1 MHTLSRLVG
10 LLAIPAFV
18 ASADVAR
25 AAGDPVNG
33 KTLYDA
39 NCASCHESPPSPV
52 ALRAAGDLADL
63 QFAIA
68 NVLEMKKANIRA
80 LTVDQLTDITV
91 YLATFVK
98 TAPAN
103 YQGLWWKSP
112 GGSED
117 GWGINFAHQG
127 ETIFGTWFT
136 YDTTG
141 KGWWL
146 TLIVDDNATH
156 GVYTGNVFATTGPPF
171 NTVPFVKTGP
181 PPPAAG
187 TATLTFTDAN
197 NGSFHYDVNL
207 PSGKVSQTKTITRQ
221 PLGAAPMATCAFGG
235 PPTVAA
241 ATNYQD
247 IWWAGTSA
255 NPGTE
260 QGWGINFAQQGGT
273 LFASW
278 FTYDLDGTPLWLVAT
293 LAPGIPG
300 NLYRPSGP
308 RFDAYDKNQFN
319 VNAPV
324 GTMTVTFADGN
335 NATLS
340 YSVKLPGMAT
350 PADQVKSITRQLFST
365 SGTTCK

>member
-1 MHTLSRLVG
+1 MIALSRLVG
-10 LLAIPAFV
+10 LLVISAFGV
-18 ASADVAR
+18 SAGFAR

-33 KTLYDA
+33 KTLYEENCLGCHGVVPDTDA
-39 NCASCHESPPSPV
+39 K
-52 ALRAAGDLADL
+52 RAAGDLGEL

-68 NVLEMKKANIRA
+68 NVNEMKKAILRA
-80 LTVDQLTDITV
+80 LTVDQLTDITA

-117 GWGINFAHQG
+117 GWGINVAHQG

-146 TLIVDDNATH
+146 TLIADDNATH
-156 GVYTGNVFATTGPPF
+156 GVYAGNVFATTGPPF

-207 PSGKVSQTKTITRQ
+207 PSGKVSQTKAITRQ
-221 PLGAAPMATCAFGG
+221 PLGAAAMATCVFGG
-235 PPTVAA
+235 PPTLAA

-255 NPGTE
+255 SPGTE
-260 QGWGINFAQQGGT
+260 SGWGINFAQQGEVM
-273 LFASW
+273 FASW

-293 LAPGIPG
+293 LNGG
-300 NLYRPSGP
+300 TGDLYRPSGP

-319 VNAPV
+319 AGLSV
-324 GTMTVTFADGN
+324 GTMSVTFADGN
-335 NATLS
+335 NGMFS
-340 YSVKLPGMAT
+340 YSVKLPGMTA
-350 PADQVKSITRQLFST
+350 PVVQSKPITRQLFST

>member
-1 MHTLSRLVG
+1 MIALSRLVG
-10 LLAIPAFV
+10 LLVISAF
-18 ASADVAR
+18 AMSAGFAR

-33 KTLYDA
+33 KSLYEGNCLGCHGVVPDTDA
-39 NCASCHESPPSPV
+39 K
-52 ALRAAGDLADL
+52 RAAGDVGEL

-68 NVLEMKKANIRA
+68 NVNEMKKAILRA
-80 LTVDQLTDITV
+80 LTVDQLTDITA
-91 YLATFVK
+91 YLATFVT
-98 TAPAN
+98 TAPVN

-146 TLIVDDNATH
+146 TLVVDDNATH

-197 NGSFHYDVNL
+197 NGSFHYAVTL
-207 PSGKVSQTKTITRQ
+207 PSGTVSQTKAITRQ
-221 PLGAAPMATCAFGG
+221 PLPGALPTCIFGG
-235 PPTVAA
+235 PPTLAA

-255 NPGTE
+255 SPGTE
-260 QGWGINFAQQGGT
+260 SGWGINFAGQGNT
-273 LFASW
+273 MFASW

-293 LAPGIPG
+293 LNGG
-300 NLYRPSGP
+300 TGDLYRPSGP

-319 VNAPV
+319 PGAPV
-324 GTMTVTFADGN
+324 GTMSVTFADGN
-335 NATLS
+335 NGMFS
-340 YSVKLPGMAT
+340 YSVKLPGMTA
-350 PADQVKSITRQLFST
+350 PVVQSKPITRQLFST
-365 SGTTCK
+365 SGTTCN